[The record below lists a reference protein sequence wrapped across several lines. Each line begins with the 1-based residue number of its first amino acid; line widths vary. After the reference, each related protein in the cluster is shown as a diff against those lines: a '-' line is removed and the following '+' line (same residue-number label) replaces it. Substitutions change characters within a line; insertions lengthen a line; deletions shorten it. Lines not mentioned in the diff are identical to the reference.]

1 MPPTSHGAAN
11 RKQVSGLYL
20 RPGPARRKRPD
31 RKPRERWKVVLHPV
45 KKIEAQ
51 AEIGIGAWRRRR
63 RPGGSETAETLR
75 GSILTE
81 DTGELYRR

>member
-1 MPPTSHGAAN
+1 
-11 RKQVSGLYL
+11 
-20 RPGPARRKRPD
+20 
-31 RKPRERWKVVLHPV
+31 VLHPV

-75 GSILTE
+75 GSMHTE
-81 DTGELYRR
+81 DVGELYRR